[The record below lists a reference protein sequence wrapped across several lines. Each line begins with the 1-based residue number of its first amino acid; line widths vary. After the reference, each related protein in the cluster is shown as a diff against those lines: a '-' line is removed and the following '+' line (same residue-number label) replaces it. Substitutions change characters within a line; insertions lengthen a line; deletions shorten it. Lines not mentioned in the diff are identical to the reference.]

1 MINNNRKGLEMNIL
15 NKVYVGDL
23 NEVNNE
29 YYGNVEDVKCKF
41 NKDGYYK
48 FNCLSDSVIEID
60 SIEYIGLDNKDE
72 FEEVIENVI
81 GIKDGKEYI
90 NISIGN
96 VNIEMIFK
104 DNVMDSDCNDL
115 NMEIVRRKDNNK
127 IFKLCYD
134 IGDSLC
140 EVYELVDGEY
150 VSSDSEE
157 VYE

>member
-1 MINNNRKGLEMNIL
+1 MLKLNNEL

-23 NEVNNE
+23 NKVNDEWYN
-29 YYGNVEDVKCKF
+29 NVEDVKCKF

-48 FNCLSDSVIEID
+48 FNCDGDSNILID
-60 SIEYIGLDNKDE
+60 SIEYIGNDNKDE
-72 FEEVIENVI
+72 FENILDSVI
-81 GIKDGKEYI
+81 GIKDEKEYI

-96 VNIEMIFK
+96 VNIEMIFD
-104 DNVMDSDCNDL
+104 DNVMDENCNDL
-115 NMEIVRRKDNNK
+115 NMEIVRRKDNNR

-140 EVYELVDGEY
+140 IVNELVDGEWIEC
-150 VSSDSEE
+150 DSED

>member
-1 MINNNRKGLEMNIL
+1 MLKLNNEL

-23 NEVNNE
+23 NKVNDEWYN
-29 YYGNVEDVKCKF
+29 NVEDVKCKF

-48 FNCLSDSVIEID
+48 FNCLSDSIIEID
-60 SIEYIGLDNKDE
+60 SIEYIGLVNEDI

-81 GIKDGKEYI
+81 GIKDGNEYI
-90 NISIGN
+90 NISMGDR
-96 VNIEMIFK
+96 NIEMIFE
-104 DNVMDSDCNDL
+104 DNVMDENCNDL
-115 NMEIVRRKDNNK
+115 NMEIVRRKDNNR

-140 EVYELVDGEY
+140 IVNELVDGEWIEC
-150 VSSDSEE
+150 DSED